1 MELATRIVMWS
12 FQVAAFTAAILFWQ
26 NYKNTT
32 QKYFLYFLGYVL
44 ITECLGFTIPKI
56 YGVKSQSIYNVF
68 TIISVLFYLFWFYKI
83 VKFKKIVI
91 IFIPLFLLSIIY
103 AIFFENF
110 FKNLW
115 VAPLIT
121 GTIVVLISSVL
132 YYYDLLERVD
142 IVNYQ
147 KLQPFWIV
155 TGLLIFYVG
164 FLPLLLFQPYLA
176 SSNYYIISILIL
188 NAIMYG
194 FFTISFLCLKNKK

>member
-115 VAPLIT
+115 VAPLI
-121 GTIVVLISSVL
+121 
-132 YYYDLLERVD
+132 
-142 IVNYQ
+142 
-147 KLQPFWIV
+147 
-155 TGLLIFYVG
+155 
-164 FLPLLLFQPYLA
+164 
-176 SSNYYIISILIL
+176 
-188 NAIMYG
+188 
-194 FFTISFLCLKNKK
+194 